1 MGDLKDVEPGQI
13 RAACLGMRGARQQ
26 GGRSEGREGGLLLY
40 PLGAEVSKECLLGVT
55 RCFQFHFSVPLTWVI
70 LGLPSALF
78 YPRPTLSHPPLPAWY
93 WSTPAAML
101 QGEKIRENMESASGV
116 TGKARAKGDTGVGV
130 GSPFTHGNLPNSTGT
145 PVDESDL
152 ECLGVKHLSRQGGG
166 WGEERSGVLG
176 KWEEGLPCL
185 SFRERAE

>member
-78 YPRPTLSHPPLPAWY
+78 YPPPSAIPPRPHGTGAPQQPCCREKRS
-93 WSTPAAML
+93 
-101 QGEKIRENMESASGV
+101 EKIWR
-116 TGKARAKGDTGVGV
+116 
-130 GSPFTHGNLPNSTGT
+130 
-145 PVDESDL
+145 
-152 ECLGVKHLSRQGGG
+152 
-166 WGEERSGVLG
+166 VLQV
-176 KWEEGLPCL
+176 
-185 SFRERAE
+185 